1 MRKFILVAL
10 LLVAC
15 VGCGDNT
22 HEIRNHL
29 GTMGTVIGTLPDG
42 RDVRRYD
49 INYGAFGRTHYVYV
63 VDSTT
68 SVSSNF
74 TVPQGKTSRS
84 ETHTTIQQ

>member
-1 MRKFILVAL
+1 MRKFILAAL

-22 HEIRNHL
+22 HEIKNHL

-49 INYGAFGRTHYVYV
+49 IDYGVFGRTHHIYV
-63 VDSTT
+63 VDGTT
-68 SVSSNF
+68 SVTNNF
-74 TVPQGKTSRS
+74 HVQHGKTSHN
-84 ETHTTIQQ
+84 ETQTTVQ